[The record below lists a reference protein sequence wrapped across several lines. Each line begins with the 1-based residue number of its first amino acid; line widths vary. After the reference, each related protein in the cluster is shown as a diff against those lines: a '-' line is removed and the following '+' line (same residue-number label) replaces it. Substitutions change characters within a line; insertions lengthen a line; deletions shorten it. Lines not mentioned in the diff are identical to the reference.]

1 MNKNTSRH
9 LIDEYPIMFHKTL
22 AVALGLNEAILLQKI
37 HMWMQCKPP
46 EAGGDRSFIYNS
58 YKS

>member
-22 AVALGLNEAILLQKI
+22 AVALGLNEAILVKHL
-37 HMWMQCKPP
+37 
-46 EAGGDRSFIYNS
+46 S
-58 YKS
+58 